1 MKMSEAEMLSLCY
14 EKNLMEMK
22 FRILISSQHEK
33 IMNELVE
40 ISGISI
46 QVLRTA
52 LIHRTDMILLEAI
65 PPRYHAYQSGQW
77 CHPDQPQEAELSGD
91 DRAKFIFTY
100 VIPIL
105 TEKELKSAYS
115 LLEILTQTNGERT

>member
-1 MKMSEAEMLSLCY
+1 MSKAEVLNLCY

-33 IMNELVE
+33 IINELAQ
-40 ISGISI
+40 ISGISK
-46 QVLRTA
+46 QVLRAA
-52 LIHRTDMILLEAI
+52 LIHRADMILLEAI

-77 CHPDQPQEAELSGD
+77 DYRDQPQKSERDGD
-91 DRAKFIFTY
+91 NQAKFIFTY

-105 TEKELKSAYS
+105 TEKELQSAS
-115 LLEILTQTNGERT
+115 PLSEILAQTDEVRS